1 MMNSLYGGFML
12 QKEIDKPYISA
23 PLQEFN
29 RIYKKSNEIYHNI
42 ALQLGLS
49 NSAFDILY
57 SICELGDG
65 CLQKDI
71 CAATLIPK
79 QTVNSSIRQMETA
92 GYLTLSSGKGRSMH
106 INLTDAGQSLL
117 ENTIYP
123 VMQMES
129 EAFQCMSDK
138 ECRQML
144 ALYRK
149 YTLALSEA
157 THNLTKPSGLSI
169 ERKAL

>member
-1 MMNSLYGGFML
+1 MS
-12 QKEIDKPYISA
+12 QKEMDKPYISA

-29 RIYKKSNEIYHNI
+29 RIYKRSNEIYHNI

-71 CAATLIPK
+71 CAATFIPK
-79 QTVNSSIRQMETA
+79 QTVNSSIRQLEAA
-92 GYLTLSSGKGRSMH
+92 GYMTLSSGKGRSMH
-106 INLTDAGQSLL
+106 INLTDTGRSLL
-117 ENTIYP
+117 KNTIYP

-129 EAFQCMSDK
+129 EAFRCMSSE
-138 ECRQML
+138 ECQQML
-144 ALYRK
+144 DLYRR

-157 THNLTKPSGLSI
+157 AHNLTKPSESSI
-169 ERKAL
+169 KRKKL

>member
-1 MMNSLYGGFML
+1 MSFYGGFMS
-12 QKEIDKPYISA
+12 KEETGKPYISA

-29 RIYKKSNEIYHNI
+29 RIYKKSNETYHNL

-71 CAATLIPK
+71 CDATFIPK
-79 QTVNSSIRQMETA
+79 QTVNSSIRQLEAA

-106 INLTDAGQSLL
+106 INLTDAGKRLL
-117 ENTIYP
+117 KHTIYP
-123 VMQMES
+123 VMQLES
-129 EAFQCMSDK
+129 EAFRCMSEE

-144 ALYRK
+144 DLYRR
-149 YTLALSEA
+149 YTIALSEA
-157 THNLTKPSGLSI
+157 SRKFAELSKG
-169 ERKAL
+169 RKEL